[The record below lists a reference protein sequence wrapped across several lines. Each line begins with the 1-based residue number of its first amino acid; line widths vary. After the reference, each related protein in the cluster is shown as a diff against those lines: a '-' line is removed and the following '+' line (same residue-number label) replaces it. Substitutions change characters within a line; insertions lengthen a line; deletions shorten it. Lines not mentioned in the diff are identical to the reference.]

1 MNASAAGTVTPLYR
15 GCGGDRETGDAVVP
29 PGIGGPRAAIASL
42 RAALVRGDDDPAVM
56 ALVIAT
62 SGSTYVKPGT
72 VIALHAS
79 GRRTGWLS
87 GGCLEATLEA
97 DARNAAHTGC
107 ATLIAYDTRE
117 EFDRWTGNG
126 CRGLVQVLL
135 LPLALLDGIEAMFDD
150 WLAGAGALTWQ
161 AQPGT
166 GVCARIGQRERVWPI
181 TGDAVAHDSEP
192 WSVTIAPAPHVLV
205 FGAGPESD
213 LLLPALRQLGW
224 QIELVE
230 RRPRWLSRATLADH
244 HHASAPPTTAS
255 QIDLRRPCAALV
267 MNHDFE
273 LDREAL
279 SVLAG
284 SPVPWIGLLGPRARR
299 DELLQ
304 LLGKNAAN
312 ALSPRLHGPVGLKLG
327 GTGPEAIAIAILAQ
341 LQQLTGST
349 NDPLPATP
357 DTVAAV

>member
-1 MNASAAGTVTPLYR
+1 MSTSAAGNVTPLRR
-15 GCGGDRETGDAVVP
+15 GCGSDAEPGDVVVLL
-29 PGIGGPRAAIASL
+29 GVGGPRAAITHL
-42 RAALVRGDDDPAVM
+42 RAAITRLDDDPAVM

-72 VIALHAS
+72 VIALQAS
-79 GRRTGWLS
+79 GQRTGWLS

-97 DARNAAHTGC
+97 DAHSAAESGR
-107 ATLIAYDTRE
+107 AALIAYDTRE

-135 LPLALLDGIEAMFDD
+135 LPLALLDGVEALFDD
-150 WLAGAGALTWQ
+150 WLAGDGALIWQ
-161 AQPGT
+161 AQAGV
-166 GVCARIGQRERVWPI
+166 GVCARLGDRERVWPI
-181 TGDAVAHDSEP
+181 DGEVFSSNNDP
-192 WSVTIAPAPHVLV
+192 WSVSIAPAPRVLV

-224 QIELVE
+224 QVDLVE
-230 RRPRWLSRATLADH
+230 RRPRWLSRTPLADQH
-244 HHASAPPTTAS
+244 HLSAPLAAAAHL
-255 QIDLRRPCAALV
+255 DLHHYRAALV

-279 SVLAG
+279 SLLAP
-284 SPVPWIGLLGPRARR
+284 SSLPWIGLLGPRARR

-304 LLGKNAAN
+304 LLGGDAAR
-312 ALSPRLHGPVGLKLG
+312 ALSPRLHGPVGLNLG

-341 LQQLTGST
+341 LQQLTG
-349 NDPLPATP
+349 NDPELTANP
-357 DTVAAV
+357 VARA

>member
-1 MNASAAGTVTPLYR
+1 MSAGAAGIVTPLHR
-15 GCGGDRETGDAVVP
+15 GCGSDAETGEVMIS
-29 PGIGGPRAAIASL
+29 PGVGGPRAAIASL
-42 RAALVRGDDDPAVM
+42 RAAIARHDDDPAVM
-56 ALVIAT
+56 ALVVAT

-79 GRRTGWLS
+79 GQRTGWLS

-97 DARNAAHTGC
+97 DARSAAQSGR
-107 ATLIAYDTRE
+107 AALIAYDTRE

-135 LPLALLDGIEAMFDD
+135 LPLALLDGVDAMFDD
-150 WLAGAGALTWQ
+150 WLAGLGAMTWQ
-161 AQPGT
+161 AQPGF
-166 GVCARIGQRERVWPI
+166 GVCARVGEREFTW
-181 TGDAVAHDSEP
+181 AVDGEVFSSDSNH
-192 WSVTIAPAPHVLV
+192 WSVTIAPAPRVLV

-224 QIELVE
+224 QVDLVE
-230 RRPRWLSRATLADH
+230 RRPRWLSRSALADQH
-244 HHASAPPTTAS
+244 HPTAPSAATAHV
-255 QIDLRRPCAALV
+255 DLHRYRAALV

-273 LDREAL
+273 LDRESL
-279 SVLAG
+279 SLLAPA
-284 SPVPWIGLLGPRARR
+284 PVPWVGLLGPRARR

-304 LLGKNAAN
+304 LLGANAAN

-341 LQQLTGST
+341 LQQLTG
-349 NDPLPATP
+349 NDSELSANPAGQ
-357 DTVAAV
+357 A

>member
-1 MNASAAGTVTPLYR
+1 MSTGAAGMVAPLPL
-15 GCGGDRETGDAVVP
+15 GCGSDMPTDDHEVS

-42 RAALVRGDDDPAVM
+42 RAAIAQQDDDPAVM

-97 DARNAAHTGC
+97 DASQAAQTRR
-107 ATLIAYDTRE
+107 AALIAYDTRD
-117 EFDRWTGNG
+117 EFDRWSGNG
-126 CRGLVQVLL
+126 CRGLVNVLL
-135 LPLALLDGIEAMFDD
+135 LPLALLDGVDPVFDD
-150 WLAGAGALTWQ
+150 WLTGMGELTWQ
-161 AQPGT
+161 TQA
-166 GVCARIGQRERVWPI
+166 GVGVSARIGNRELVWPI
-181 TGDAVAHDSEP
+181 AGDALAGDT
-192 WSVTIAPAPHVLV
+192 WSVSIAPAPCVLV

-224 QIELVE
+224 QVDLVE
-230 RRPRWLSRATLADH
+230 RRPRWLSRAARADH
-244 HHASAPPTTAS
+244 HHQAAPQTAAAHL
-255 QIDLRRPCAALV
+255 DLSRYRAALV

-279 SVLAG
+279 AVLAD
-284 SPVPWIGLLGPRARR
+284 SRLPWIGLLGPRARR

-304 LLGKNAAN
+304 LLSPEAAHSV
-312 ALSPRLHGPVGLKLG
+312 SPRLHGPVGLKLG

-341 LQQLTGST
+341 LQQLHTSAE
-349 NDPLPATP
+349 LAT
-357 DTVAAV
+357 DDLR